1 MIERNFLSKSAYR
14 KKTTTTTAKP
24 KNNAKIQ
31 IELMMI
37 VEEIEAAVVSQFC

>member
-14 KKTTTTTAKP
+14 KKPTTTKP

-37 VEEIEAAVVSQFC
+37 VEEIEAAVVLVSQFC

>member
-14 KKTTTTTAKP
+14 KKTTTKP

-37 VEEIEAAVVSQFC
+37 VAEIEAAVVVVSQFY